1 MIKRKIYI
9 LSIVLSL
16 LLIGCSNLI
25 ESTINIDI
33 LNTVSGIAM
42 SEVNFED
49 EGLAFTLIND
59 TDETIY
65 YGTDISLEK
74 KENEK
79 WLQVPFSEKISFL
92 AILEYLS
99 PHSEAKFIFPL
110 ETWKKIQPGTYR
122 VIKKFYLNEKDK
134 ETKYIIKEFQFKK

>member
-1 MIKRKIYI
+1 MKKRKTFIF
-9 LSIVLSL
+9 SIVLSL
-16 LLIGCSNLI
+16 LLIGCSNFI
-25 ESTINIDI
+25 ESTINIDK
-33 LNTVSGIAM
+33 LNSVSGIAM
-42 SEVNFED
+42 SEVSLED
-49 EGLAFTLIND
+49 EGLAFALIND

-79 WLQVPFSEKISFL
+79 WFQVPLSGKISFL
-92 AILEYLS
+92 ATLEYLS

-122 VIKKFYLNEKDK
+122 FIKEFYLDETQK
-134 ETKYIIKEFQFKK
+134 ETKYIIKEFEFQK

>member
-1 MIKRKIYI
+1 
-9 LSIVLSL
+9 
-16 LLIGCSNLI
+16 
-25 ESTINIDI
+25 
-33 LNTVSGIAM
+33 M
-42 SEVNFED
+42 SEVIFED

-79 WLQVPFSEKISFL
+79 WFQVPFSEKISFL

-122 VIKKFYLNEKDK
+122 FIKKFYLNEKDK

>member
-1 MIKRKIYI
+1 MKKRKIFT

-16 LLIGCSNLI
+16 LLVGCSNLI
-25 ESTINIDI
+25 ESNINIDK
-33 LNTVSGIAM
+33 LNTVSGIAI
-42 SEVNFED
+42 SEVNLED

-65 YGTDISLEK
+65 YGTDIYLEK

-79 WLQVPFSEKISFL
+79 WFQVPLSGKISFL

-99 PHSEAKFIFPL
+99 PHSKTKFIFPL

-122 VIKKFYLNEKDK
+122 FIKEFYLDESQK
-134 ETKYIIKEFQFKK
+134 ETNYIIKEFEFKK